1 MREKDIEILLRDEMK
16 KLGGRAYK
24 WISPGNAGVPDRIV
38 VFPDRP
44 PVFVELKSETGNLT
58 ALQEAQLALLAK
70 LGQSTY
76 VVRGTAGLTG
86 FFEMYGY
93 PEIAAAIRA
102 RSGKEKQ
109 NEI

>member
-38 VFPDRP
+38 VFPGRP

-58 ALQEAQLALLAK
+58 ALQEAQLAHLAK
-70 LGQSTY
+70 LGQSIY
-76 VVRGTAGLTG
+76 VIRGIMGLAG

-93 PEIAAAIRA
+93 PETAAAIRA
-102 RSGKEKQ
+102 RYGKEKQ